1 MGRPQ
6 PQHRRLGSRTIA
18 LRPARIATVLTLVG
32 MLVLG
37 VGAAATMRQLSGNIT
52 TSPLRAG
59 SSAER
64 GAAHGDLNILLLGSD
79 SRDLAEESFGEADG
93 SRRSDAMVLAHLS
106 ADDDRIDAVQ
116 LPRDTLLDLP
126 ACEDTGDGSF
136 PGGRGMLNA
145 ALNYGPAC
153 SVAAVEELTGVPVDH
168 FVELDFEG
176 FMAIIDAL
184 GGLPV
189 CLPDALED
197 PAADLDLPAGQQT
210 LGGKDALALAR
221 TRHAVGDGSDIARL
235 GHQQMVMSAVV
246 QEATSRQVI
255 ARPDRLYSFLDATTS
270 ALTVDPGLSGIADM
284 AALGSRV
291 SRVPTEDISFLT
303 MPWQAAPGDANR
315 VVPSAEAE
323 AVFEHLRRDVPLLSS
338 GGDDGSAADDGGD
351 TEGADG
357 AGSTAPATAASPT
370 GSPAGPQE
378 PSDVTPIETAARP
391 ADTDLCAS

>member
-1 MGRPQ
+1 M
-6 PQHRRLGSRTIA
+6 
-18 LRPARIATVLTLVG
+18 LTLVG

-37 VGAAATMRQLSGNIT
+37 VGAAAAMRQLSGNIT

-303 MPWQAAPGDANR
+303 MPWEAAPGDPNR
-315 VVPSAEAE
+315 VVRSAEAE

-357 AGSTAPATAASPT
+357 AGPTAPATTASPT

-378 PSDVTPIETAARP
+378 PSDVTPIETAARS

>member
-6 PQHRRLGSRTIA
+6 PRHRRLGSRTIA
-18 LRPARIATVLTLVG
+18 LRPARIATVLTIVG
-32 MLVLG
+32 LLVLG
-37 VGAAATMRQLSGNIT
+37 VGTAATMRQLSGNIT

-59 SSAER
+59 SSAEQ
-64 GAAHGDLNILLLGSD
+64 GAGEDLNILLLGSD

-93 SRRSDAMVLAHLS
+93 SRRSDAMVLVHLA

-126 ACEDTGDGSF
+126 ACKDTGHGNF

-184 GGLPV
+184 GGLHV
-189 CLPDALED
+189 CLPDALDD
-197 PAADLDLPAGQQT
+197 PAAGLDLPAGQQT
-210 LGGKDALALAR
+210 LDGRDALALAR

-246 QEATSRQVI
+246 QEATSRRVI
-255 ARPDRLYSFLDATTS
+255 ERPDRLYSFLDATTS
-270 ALTVDPGLSGIADM
+270 ALTVDPELSEIADM

-291 SRVPTEDISFLT
+291 SHVPTEGITFLT
-303 MPWQAAPGDANR
+303 MPWETAPDDPNR

-323 AVFEHLRRDVPLLSS
+323 TVFEHLMRDTPLLPAGA
-338 GGDDGSAADDGGD
+338 GGGGAAEDGGD
-351 TEGADG
+351 TDG
-357 AGSTAPATAASPT
+357 SDGDGSTAPASPAESPIAPEGDSGGSQT
-370 GSPAGPQE
+370 GSAVR
-378 PSDVTPIETAARP
+378 S